1 MAKLTGNEILKEVE
15 AGHIIIDPFEKSHLN
30 PNSYNLRLGNRLLTY
45 KPVSSRPD
53 FNQDMED
60 RILSLPRAVNR
71 QPGFNEVILDSHADN
86 PTEEHIIPE
95 SGFLLQPG
103 ILYLGTTV
111 EKTWTDRYVPEL
123 GGRSSTGRLSMMVH
137 ITAGFGDVGFDG
149 RWTLEIV
156 VFHNLIVYPNDEILQ
171 VHFTTTKGDLGY
183 QYNGRYNHQ
192 EDVTASRFY
201 MPKTGIFAEKEKSEE
216 MKLEPLPDEIDLR
229 YEAEDSPYGSEG
241 GMMIRAL
248 RKDYTNMKCIAANLV
263 FEDETGREFY
273 QTFRV
278 VDNESKKK

>member
-1 MAKLTGNEILKEVE
+1 MAKLTGLEILKEVE
-15 AGHIIIDPFEKSHLN
+15 AGHIIIDPFDKSRIN

-45 KPVSSRPD
+45 KSVSSRPD
-53 FNQDMED
+53 FDQNMEE
-60 RILSLPRAVNR
+60 RIRSLPRASNR
-71 QPGFNEVILDSHADN
+71 QPSFNEIILDSHSDN

-137 ITAGFGDVGFDG
+137 VTAGYGDVGFDG
-149 RWTLEIV
+149 RLPLEIV
-156 VFHNLIVYPNDEILQ
+156 VFHNLIVYPNDEVLQ
-171 VHFTTTKGDLGY
+171 IHFTTTKGDLGY

-201 MPKTGIFAEKEKSEE
+201 MPKMGAYRDIVEK
-216 MKLEPLPDEIDLR
+216 
-229 YEAEDSPYGSEG
+229 
-241 GMMIRAL
+241 
-248 RKDYTNMKCIAANLV
+248 
-263 FEDETGREFY
+263 
-273 QTFRV
+273 
-278 VDNESKKK
+278 